1 MIDLEGKV
9 ALVTGAASAEGLG
22 FAAACK
28 MAGRG
33 ARLFLT
39 DIDAAAVEARAADL
53 RTAGH
58 DATAMAQDVTD
69 EAAWAATIAAVVEA
83 FGRLDI
89 LVNNAG
95 IAVLRMMSEMTKAD
109 WDRQLRV
116 NLDSVY
122 LGCKAAIDLMRR
134 QGGGGSIINLSS
146 VAGLI
151 GVPGC
156 AAYSASKGGIR
167 MMTKTI
173 ALETAREGIRVN
185 SVHPGSIWTDM
196 QKVAI
201 ADNKEQFDIIE
212 NAIPMG
218 RLGQPDDIGAMVAFL
233 ASDDAGYIT
242 GAEFVVDGGLTAQ

>member
-1 MIDLEGKV
+1 MIDLKGKV
-9 ALVTGAASAEGLG
+9 ALVTGAASAGGLG
-22 FAAACK
+22 FAAARK
-28 MAGRG
+28 MADQG

-39 DIDAAAVEARAADL
+39 DVDSAAVEARAGEL
-53 RTAGH
+53 RAAGYE
-58 DATAMAQDVTD
+58 ARSMAQDVTD
-69 EAAWAATIAAVVEA
+69 EAAWAATLSAVIES

-95 IAVLRMMSEMTKAD
+95 IAVLRMMSEMTKTD

-122 LGCKAAIDLMRR
+122 LGCKAAIDQMRR

-146 VAGLI
+146 VAGLV

-156 AAYSASKGGIR
+156 AAYSASKGGVR
-167 MMTKTI
+167 LMTKTI

-218 RLGQPDDIGAMVAFL
+218 KLGQPDDIGAMIAFL

-242 GAEFVVDGGLTAQ
+242 GAEFTVDGGLTAQ

>member
-9 ALVTGAASAEGLG
+9 ALVTGAASPGGLG
-22 FAAACK
+22 FAAARK
-28 MAGRG
+28 MASRG

-39 DIDAAAVEARAADL
+39 DLDEGGVEARAADL
-53 RTAGH
+53 RAAGFE
-58 DATAMAQDVTD
+58 ASARKQDVTD
-69 EAAWAATIAAVVEA
+69 EAGWAETIAAVVET

-95 IAVLRMMSEMTKAD
+95 IAVLRMMSEMSKTD

-122 LGCKAAIDLMRR
+122 LGCKAGIDQMRR
-134 QGGGGSIINLSS
+134 QGGGGSIVNLSS
-146 VAGLI
+146 VAGLV

-156 AAYSASKGGIR
+156 AAYSASKGGVR
-167 MMTKTI
+167 LMTKTI

-212 NAIPMG
+212 AAIPMG
-218 RLGQPDDIGAMVAFL
+218 RLGDPDDIGAMIAFL

-242 GAEFVVDGGLTAQ
+242 GAEFTVDGGLTAQ